1 VELFTCWKAT
11 LPTYLVVTPIVG
23 CCLTLVLVQLKLGGY
38 NRISWTTTSVPLWL
52 ITIFG
57 SCRQVF
63 HIQYFVG
70 NKTFRKSIALSAAI
84 SFIAI
89 PTVLP
94 LTLMS
99 YAYDHF
105 TDPCSNIE
113 STVRSS
119 FYYPHLA
126 ALTLWTSHLLFDHI
140 RLWVKYLGCGFNT
153 DFKYLSMD
161 REVFKSK
168 VIIGFVA
175 LFHCVVACVVLY
187 TLFLSVWGFMLFPL
201 QPVAACLLLLY
212 LSHVY
217 IFSMAKYAYYKSLKT
232 FRGGTAVTINL
243 ES

>member
-1 VELFTCWKAT
+1 MFVLLRAMFVLSNISVTGLQTGHTGGFTCLYLYAALVILFRNWNHQKNIAKFFAESECVELFTCWKAT

-23 CCLTLVLVQLKLGGY
+23 CCLTLVLVQLKLDGY
-38 NRISWTTTSVPLWL
+38 NGISWTTTSVPLWL

-105 TDPCSNIE
+105 TDPAQ
-113 STVRSS
+113 
-119 FYYPHLA
+119 Y
-126 ALTLWTSHLLFDHI
+126 W
-140 RLWVKYLGCGFNT
+140 KYCTIF
-153 DFKYLSMD
+153 
-161 REVFKSK
+161 
-168 VIIGFVA
+168 
-175 LFHCVVACVVLY
+175 
-187 TLFLSVWGFMLFPL
+187 
-201 QPVAACLLLLY
+201 LLL
-212 LSHVY
+212 S
-217 IFSMAKYAYYKSLKT
+217 T
-232 FRGGTAVTINL
+232 PCCIN
-243 ES
+243 SVDIPSII